1 MKFDVVL
8 SDLAVTQY
16 DNILSYIY
24 DTLKNPQATKS
35 VMQDFDRTVELLKT
49 QANNYGYCKSERLSN
64 LGFHKL
70 HLLKHKYILVYRIKN
85 DTVVIE
91 GIYHELQ
98 DYENSI
104 R

>member
-1 MKFDVVL
+1 MKYDVAL
-8 SDLAVTQY
+8 SDLALTQY
-16 DNILSYIY
+16 DNILDYIY
-24 DTLKNPQATKS
+24 NTLKNPQAVKS

-49 QANNYGYCKSERLSN
+49 QANSYAYCKSERLRN
-64 LGFHKL
+64 LGLHKL

-85 DTVVIE
+85 DAVVIE

-104 R
+104 G